1 VSTFV
6 LIPGAC
12 HGGWWYQP
20 VVERLTALG
29 HTAVAVTLS
38 GLGQDDDLTRM
49 TPVSLDKHISEASAA
64 VVAHQDPDGAVL
76 VGHSYGGTVIT
87 GVADRLS
94 WALRALVYLDA
105 FVPEPGDS
113 CYAMTDDEQRAWY
126 LADADDHPGVAP
138 LPFFDPRARPHPR
151 DTLLQPISLIG
162 AWQQVPAKHYVAANG
177 WAGASPFADTAARI
191 RRTPGWTVH
200 DWPTPHNVLAQGPD
214 RLVELLVKV

>member
-1 VSTFV
+1 VTTFV

-20 VVERLTALG
+20 VVDRLTEHG

-49 TPVSLDKHISEASAA
+49 APVSLDKHVSEASGA

-113 CYAMTDDEQRAWY
+113 CYAMTDDEQREWY
-126 LADADDHPGVAP
+126 LADAETHPGVAP

-151 DTLLQPISLIG
+151 GTLLQPITLVG
-162 AWQQVPAKHYVAANG
+162 AWQQVPVKHYVAAGG
-177 WAGASPFADTAARI
+177 WPGRSPFADTAERI

-200 DWPTPHNVLAQGPD
+200 EWPTTHNVLAEGPD
-214 RLVELLVKV
+214 RLVELLLKV